1 MLTESVMQAP
11 DDADRYS
18 DEEAQ
23 RRFETAIRAAGK
35 TPPLH
40 LKDIVGKS
48 GKPKREAAAARA
60 PQPRRTKVQP

>member
-1 MLTESVMQAP
+1 MSKELEPEQ
-11 DDADRYS
+11 DRYS

-48 GKPKREAAAARA
+48 GKPKRKATHAKG
-60 PQPRRTKVQP
+60 PQPTRTPNRP